1 VRGPA
6 STDIAFYEG
15 LVRKTAAMIAPSVQ
29 EDYDDIVAILRIK
42 VWRALVAFD
51 PARARQ
57 PVERYVF
64 MCVTNQKKD
73 LLKRKRRYEVPLDDE
88 YDVRVD
94 SDVVYGEVEDVTP
107 VIPCTLS
114 SFERD
119 LVTRLYLG
127 YTERQVAG
135 LLGLTR
141 PQMERALEAVRVKMA
156 DWRPTAA
163 PVLAPPC
170 IAPQAAFAVSAA
182 NTC

>member
-1 VRGPA
+1 VRGPT

-15 LVRKTAAMIAPSVQ
+15 LVRKTAAMIAPVVQ
-29 EDYDDIVAILRIK
+29 EDYEDIVAILRIK

-73 LLKRKRRYEVPLDDE
+73 LLKRKRRLEVPLDDE
-88 YDVRVD
+88 YDVRID
-94 SDVVYGEVEDVTP
+94 SDVVYSEVEDATP
-107 VIPCTLS
+107 VIPCTLNTL
-114 SFERD
+114 ERD
-119 LVTRLYLG
+119 LVARLYLG

-141 PQMERALEAVRVKMA
+141 SQMERALEGVRIKMA
-156 DWRPTAA
+156 DWRPSPAA
-163 PVLAPPC
+163 VL
-170 IAPQAAFAVSAA
+170 QAELVA
-182 NTC
+182 